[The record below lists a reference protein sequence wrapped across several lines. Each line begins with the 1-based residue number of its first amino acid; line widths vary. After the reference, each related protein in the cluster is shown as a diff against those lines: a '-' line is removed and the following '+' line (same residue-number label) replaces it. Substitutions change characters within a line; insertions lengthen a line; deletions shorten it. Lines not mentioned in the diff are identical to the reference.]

1 MCVPSVS
8 SPRSQNIFTFRTIS
22 ESVVP
27 ISGSQHRTVLLSA
40 PCVSS
45 TCSRS
50 CSTNSFLTSD
60 HCVCELVSL
69 WTNYSSIQS
78 LFFFVLSVLRVSFCL
93 FSRLHT
99 QKMMFTD
106 LHSLQIHETVV
117 SDSWTPLSLN
127 STLSSKCSSSFF
139 CCVYEIQR
147 KCSWVSLSLWRFI
160 WWMNHRAG
168 QLSTFRNIKRYY
180 ITQ

>member
-1 MCVPSVS
+1 MREWLQSK
-8 SPRSQNIFTFRTIS
+8 SQTL
-22 ESVVP
+22 VP

-50 CSTNSFLTSD
+50 CSTNSNLTSD

-69 WTNYSSIQS
+69 WTNYSSIQ
-78 LFFFVLSVLRVSFCL
+78 LVFFFVLSLLRVSFCL
-93 FSRLHT
+93 FSRLHS

-117 SDSWTPLSLN
+117 SDSWTPLSLTDN
-127 STLSSKCSSSFF
+127 STSSSKCSSSFF
-139 CCVYEIQR
+139 CYVYEIQR

-168 QLSTFRNIKRYY
+168 QHSTFRNIKRYY
-180 ITQ
+180 ITQCHSQ